1 VIDSLIR
8 MAQNMPATIGVGIS
22 TPIESA
28 RRTVDAA
35 LRALWNGYAKRIFL
49 VGSAQ
54 TFDELEAVDAS
65 LETIVTDD
73 PESDLVKLLDGQ
85 VNAIVRGSLSATGVL
100 SIIKSRLRLSSI
112 ARLALLE
119 TVAKQ
124 AFFFAPVGIDEGRNV
139 KEKLFFIREGMKLIR
154 SLGDTPKVAVL
165 SGGRFSDVG
174 RDKGVDN
181 TLREA
186 EDVVKDAQREFEGLD
201 IKHYEILIEDAIAEK
216 ANLIIAPG
224 GISGN
229 LIYRTLIHLGGGTSY
244 GATYLGLPKPI
255 IDTSRAGPVS
265 EYTGA
270 IAMASAFVTKT

>member
-1 VIDSLIR
+1 
-8 MAQNMPATIGVGIS
+8 MPATIGLGIS

-28 RRTVDAA
+28 RRTVDGA

-49 VGSAQ
+49 VGSSQ
-54 TFDELEAVDAS
+54 TFDELQGVDES

-73 PESDLVKLLDGQ
+73 PESDLIKLLDGD
-85 VNAIVRGSLSATGVL
+85 VNAVVRGSLGVSKIL
-100 SIIKSRLRLSSI
+100 EIIKTRRKLPYL

-119 TVAKQ
+119 TATRH

-139 KEKLFFIREGMKLIR
+139 KEKLCFIEEGIKLINA
-154 SLGDTPKVAVL
+154 LGSTPKVAIL

-174 RDKGVDN
+174 RDKRVDN

-186 EDVVKDAQREFEGLD
+186 EDVLKDAQSEFNGLD
-201 IKHYEILIEDAIAEK
+201 IKHYEILIEDAIADK
-216 ANLIIAPG
+216 ANLVIAPD

-229 LIYRTLIHLGGGTSY
+229 LIYRTLIHLGGGNSY

-255 IDTSRAGPVS
+255 IDTSRAGPAS
-265 EYTGA
+265 EYAGA
-270 IAMASAFVTKT
+270 IAMASALVTRA